1 MCMAD
6 DCDDYVTVLS
16 KDLPVARKSQK
27 CGECYRKIEPGEL
40 YQRENAIFGGEFVS
54 YITCKQ
60 CVVVRAWLSRQCG
73 GFVYGGIGEDVEGHL
88 QDYMLPLPVRFGIAR
103 LVVGMR
109 ARWKYKKMPRLP
121 LTSFDLAAQVQP

>member
-1 MCMAD
+1 MCMVD

-16 KDLPVARKSQK
+16 KDLPVARNSKK

-40 YQRENAIFGGEFVS
+40 YQRENTIFD
-54 YITCKQ
+54 
-60 CVVVRAWLSRQCG
+60 G

-109 ARWKYKKMPRLP
+109 ARWKSKKMPRLP
-121 LTSFDLAAQVQP
+121 LTSFDLAKQVPQ